1 MTAVNQ
7 PMPPQPLPGNGGPP
21 HNGAGPQPVPPGPA
35 IPPDYP
41 AGMTGPLPQGPPV
54 PPHSRSPRE
63 HLPQH
68 APEDIWGP
76 PAPPPIPLI
85 LVEQTVQEAGR
96 APIQPGRALLYSD
109 DSGQVFHLAKP
120 PGIFTRRYRWRYE
133 VDMSDHYSVLH
144 LELASSSR
152 AARFRLRID
161 VGWRVTDP
169 VKIVTS
175 RIQDGN
181 ALVQSRIREAV
192 SPVCRGFDITR
203 DADLERQLMA
213 DFGND
218 RVQQYPQEGILLFR
232 FAVQVSHDRKAAGW
246 MAAQADARIEGQLE
260 AEGITGLRHQITSED
275 DLMLLLLHRAPERV
289 ADVIGDIRKRKEL
302 SMQARIDLF
311 NKLVDNDMIQE
322 AEMDTIRK
330 LIIEPI
336 EGIASAAP
344 IGAFGIEQI
353 GAREP
358 RPALQPPPPP
368 EAGPRDDGED
378 VLPSQVVPGSV
389 DHVTGWH
396 PAPWQRGRH
405 TGAPQAV
412 PGSPSPGPTSAPTP
426 PHDAARNGR
435 HHNGHAAG
443 PRSGDGFDDGFDSG
457 FDGGFDGGP
466 HVVGEP

>member
-7 PMPPQPLPGNGGPP
+7 PMPPQPLPGNGAVPQ
-21 HNGAGPQPVPPGPA
+21 HQPVQPGPV
-35 IPPDYP
+35 IPQDYP

-63 HLPQH
+63 HLPRR
-68 APEDIWGP
+68 AAEDIWGP
-76 PAPPPIPLI
+76 PAPKPVPLI
-85 LVEQTVQEAGR
+85 LLEQQTQVAGR

-109 DSGQVFHLAKP
+109 DSGQVVHLAKP
-120 PGIFTRRYRWRYE
+120 PGIFGRRYRWRYE
-133 VDMSDHYSVLH
+133 VDMADHYSALY
-144 LELASSSR
+144 LEVASRSR

-161 VGWRVTDP
+161 VGWRVSDP
-169 VKIVTS
+169 VTIVTS

-192 SPVCRGFDITR
+192 SPICRDFDITR
-203 DADLERQLMA
+203 DADLERQLMI
-213 DFGND
+213 DFGHD
-218 RVQQYPQEGILLFR
+218 RVQHYPVEGISLFR

-322 AEMDTIRK
+322 AEMETIRK

-353 GAREP
+353 GPREP
-358 RPALQPPPPP
+358 RHALQPPPPAADVP
-368 EAGPRDDGED
+368 GGRDDAED
-378 VLPSQVVPGSV
+378 VHPSQVVPGSV
-389 DHVTGWH
+389 DNVTGWH

-405 TGAPQAV
+405 SDAR
-412 PGSPSPGPTSAPTP
+412 PTA
-426 PHDAARNGR
+426 
-435 HHNGHAAG
+435 NGHKDG
-443 PRSGDGFDDGFDSG
+443 HGDGYGD
-457 FDGGFDGGP
+457 GFDGGP